1 MPIDKRVL
9 KSNTRKDQ
17 TDITTG
23 VCKDIEEDKNNIF
36 EFEFE
41 PNSAIEIKV
50 EFKHNPV
57 MEPYIPQELPFS
69 SAQFIIYEVALKHGI
84 TIQDIKNH
92 SHKRKFVEARQEAA
106 YLMQSQLKLSLPMI
120 GRVIGK
126 RDHTTIL
133 HAIRRYKAKIVSCE
147 TLLGE

>member
-1 MPIDKRVL
+1 MQTLEELNNHYKTVRARLNCGPKTVL
-9 KSNTRKDQ
+9 APVAVAK
-17 TDITTG
+17 
-23 VCKDIEEDKNNIF
+23 
-36 EFEFE
+36 
-41 PNSAIEIKV
+41 PIEIKV

-69 SAQFIIYEVALKHGI
+69 PAQFIIYEVALKHGI

-133 HAIRRYKAKIVSCE
+133 HAIRRYKAKIVSRE
-147 TLLGE
+147 TTIGE